1 VTWWLQL
8 FPGILPEALCICGG
22 GIEAGGEPG
31 YT

>member
-8 FPGILPEALCICGG
+8 FPGILPEAVCICGD